1 MQHKQSF
8 FGPDHSLDRLGKFL
22 LATDPEDES
31 KRFFRSSHD
40 LPRGSLAS
48 LNLDGISAIVYQGDN
63 ASHTHCNIVELSQA
77 ESLVSYHNSH
87 AQNAVLTPPQD
98 VPIATFCFMER
109 FSWTLDGLGHGG
121 PYQQNSMDESIDYER
136 EETDRAIALFLA
148 EEDQNERNFIAQLEE
163 DELLAQALQES
174 LGVEDPSSHGNG
186 NSFQLHRISSS
197 GSSYMGIDPSVMQIS
212 RMPGSWEE
220 DLEWSSALFKG
231 KSSGYVLDKL
241 ACNVF
246 HYHTLRA
253 RNYRIHKS
261 HSYSVY
267 DEYQS
272 KYEQASKALLE
283 IDKLHAK
290 AQLVED
296 ELLAIALQKILNVE
310 DRSRHSNGN
319 SLQIHPVSSSG
330 SRFCAGCK
338 SLIGPEYFESYMGAD
353 WHPEC
358 FHCHSCGLPIE
369 DLKISVSGDHLC
381 HDSCDKEL
389 HYLRCDVCKIYLSA
403 ATFGVSAL
411 AHDLLNFEITSKV
424 PEGLSNHVGSSREAQ
439 ASWYRKLLVAWRESN
454 PPPKTTEEATRLVVQ
469 ALKNYQKA
477 DVEGLLA
484 FYGLPRA
491 HTLFETTAEVPASLP
506 QGVVFEFQT
515 IPVDAR
521 CVTDGDGITVYVS
534 TSDPRESCLVPQEVQ
549 IAAIERSEARAQR
562 DYTRAD
568 ALHKIIVDAG
578 YRVINVQNEE
588 VLARK
593 YRIRLRGIDAPEGKM
608 PYGKEAKDELAKIV
622 EGKCLRVLVYGED
635 QYGRSVG
642 DIYCNGNFVQKLML
656 KKGMAWHYT
665 AFDQRAELAK
675 WEKNARA
682 KRIGLWASPNPEE
695 PWEWRKNK
703 REGR

>member
-1 MQHKQSF
+1 
-8 FGPDHSLDRLGKFL
+8 
-22 LATDPEDES
+22 
-31 KRFFRSSHD
+31 
-40 LPRGSLAS
+40 
-48 LNLDGISAIVYQGDN
+48 
-63 ASHTHCNIVELSQA
+63 
-77 ESLVSYHNSH
+77 
-87 AQNAVLTPPQD
+87 
-98 VPIATFCFMER
+98 MER

-121 PYQQNSMDESIDYER
+121 PYQQNSMDESMDYER

-148 EEDQNERNFIAQLEE
+148 EEDQNGRNFIASKAQQEKDKRHSTAQLEE

-174 LGVEDPSSHGNG
+174 LGVEDPSSHSNG

-220 DLEWSSALFKG
+220 DLEWSSALFK
-231 KSSGYVLDKL
+231 D
-241 ACNVF
+241 
-246 HYHTLRA
+246 
-253 RNYRIHKS
+253 
-261 HSYSVY
+261 

-296 ELLAIALQKILNVE
+296 ELLAIALQKSLNVE

-319 SLQIHPVSSSG
+319 SLQIRPDSSSG

-369 DLKISVSGDHLC
+369 DLK
-381 HDSCDKEL
+381 
-389 HYLRCDVCKIYLSA
+389 
-403 ATFGVSAL
+403 
-411 AHDLLNFEITSKV
+411 V
-424 PEGLSNHVGSSREAQ
+424 PEGLGNHVGSSREAH

-469 ALKNYQKA
+469 ALKNHQKA

-515 IPVDAR
+515 IPVMNPKLPRRSIISFYVYAR

-568 ALHKIIVDAG
+568 ALHKSIVDAG

-642 DIYCNGNFVQKLML
+642 DIYCNGNFVQKSML

-682 KRIGLWASPNPEE
+682 KRVGLWASPNPEE

>member
-1 MQHKQSF
+1 
-8 FGPDHSLDRLGKFL
+8 
-22 LATDPEDES
+22 
-31 KRFFRSSHD
+31 
-40 LPRGSLAS
+40 
-48 LNLDGISAIVYQGDN
+48 
-63 ASHTHCNIVELSQA
+63 
-77 ESLVSYHNSH
+77 
-87 AQNAVLTPPQD
+87 
-98 VPIATFCFMER
+98 MER

-121 PYQQNSMDESIDYER
+121 PYQQNSMDESMDYER

-148 EEDQNERNFIAQLEE
+148 EEDQNGRNFIASKAQQEKDKRHSTAQLEE

-174 LGVEDPSSHGNG
+174 LGVEDPSSHSNG

-220 DLEWSSALFKG
+220 DLEWSSALFK
-231 KSSGYVLDKL
+231 D
-241 ACNVF
+241 
-246 HYHTLRA
+246 
-253 RNYRIHKS
+253 
-261 HSYSVY
+261 

-296 ELLAIALQKILNVE
+296 ELLAIALQKSLNVE

-319 SLQIHPVSSSG
+319 SLQIRPDSSSG

-369 DLKISVSGDHLC
+369 DLKISVSGDHLY

-389 HYLRCDVCKIYLSA
+389 HHLRCDVCKIYLSA

-424 PEGLSNHVGSSREAQ
+424 PEGLGNHVGSSREAH

-469 ALKNYQKA
+469 ALKNHQKA

-515 IPVDAR
+515 IPVYAR

-568 ALHKIIVDAG
+568 ALHKSIVDAG

-642 DIYCNGNFVQKLML
+642 DIYCNGNFVQKSML

-682 KRIGLWASPNPEE
+682 KRVGLWASPNPEE